1 MRKPIMAG
9 NWKMYKTAQEAV
21 AFVTRLQKE
30 LGSERETEVIVAPS
44 FVALVPV
51 ADCLRN
57 SAIAVAAQDC
67 FWAEQGAY
75 TGEVSALMLR
85 DAGCCYA
92 IIGHSERRASFG
104 ETDEQVNKKARAL
117 LQHDLFPIICV
128 GESLTER
135 EQGATF
141 TVVERQVRAAL
152 QGIDTASAGTLVIA
166 YEPIWAI
173 GTGRTATPE
182 QAQEVHA
189 FIRKLVAELTSRE
202 VADSCRIQYGGSV
215 KPDNIDALMAQP
227 DIDGALVGGA
237 SLEVDSFV
245 RIVKFQRR

>member
-1 MRKPIMAG
+1 MRRPIIAG

-21 AFVTRLQKE
+21 AFVTSLDKE
-30 LGSERETEVIVAPS
+30 LGPQIEAEVIVAPC

-51 ADCLRN
+51 ADRLSK

-85 DAGCCYA
+85 DAGCKYV
-92 IIGHSERRASFG
+92 IIGHSERRALFG
-104 ETDEQVNKKARAL
+104 ETDEGVNKKAQAL
-117 LQHDLFPIICV
+117 LAHDLIPIICV

-135 EQGATF
+135 DEGATF
-141 TVVERQVRAAL
+141 TKIEQQVKAAL
-152 QGIDTASAGTLVIA
+152 QGIARDKIGQLVIA

-173 GTGRTATPE
+173 GTGKTATPE

-189 FIRKLVAELTSRE
+189 FIRKLVAGIAGSEA
-202 VADSCRIQYGGSV
+202 ADAVRIQYGGSV
-215 KPDNIDALMAQP
+215 TPDNIDTLMAQP

-237 SLEVDSFV
+237 SLEKASFV
-245 RIVKFQRR
+245 RIVKFQRK